1 MSVTL
6 TYAATGTVAEVIE
19 NNDISFSN
27 TANKTVTHSALNQSG
42 TLTGATTPPVT
53 KVAIFNQ
60 ALTGGAATID
70 LTAVPGTNGATTA
83 LNGLKVQYLFVKANA
98 ENANP
103 ITLTEGASTGYEL
116 AGNGWT
122 VVLQPGQW
130 FTFFG
135 NDATPDVDSGAK
147 TIDLSGT
154 GSQSVDIE
162 IVAG

>member
-6 TYAATGTVAEVIE
+6 TYAATGTVAEVIA

-42 TLTGATTPPVT
+42 TLTSATTPPVT

-70 LTAVPGTNGATTA
+70 LTALTGTNGAATTMY
-83 LNGLKVQYLFVKANA
+83 GLKVQYIFVKAKST
-98 ENANP
+98 NANA
-103 ITLTEGASTGYEL
+103 ITLTEGASDGYAL
-116 AGNGWT
+116 MGNGWT
-122 VVLQPGQW
+122 VTLAANQW
-130 FTFFG
+130 FTFYG